1 MNQIVKELVV
11 VHRIQYFVLG
21 GFYPSF
27 TTSWESITP
36 SHITCVDVYR

>member
-27 TTSWESITP
+27 TNLVGKHYP
-36 SHITCVDVYR
+36 KSHYLR